1 MRGRC
6 QRTRDFARRDRDV
19 IACFQRFPHRNAALG
34 GVSSAAELAF
44 LQTHGSRF

>member
-6 QRTRDFARRDRDV
+6 QRTRDFARRNRDV
-19 IACFQRFPHRNAALG
+19 IACFQRFPHRNAALVR
-34 GVSSAAELAF
+34 VSSAAELAF